1 MPLAASSIREL
12 PRSRYVGAMIWGME
26 MALMEATEMDRRRA
40 RYTNDNFADYLI
52 AVNADVP
59 EVQVLMIPEIDGNV
73 NPLGVKG
80 IGELANVGMPA
91 AVANAVY
98 HATGL
103 RIRDLPITIDKL
115 IMA

>member
-1 MPLAASSIREL
+1 MTGAFAAGRIVN
-12 PRSRYVGAMIWGME
+12 PRTARSQYMGAMIWGME

-59 EVQVLMIPEIDGNV
+59 EVQVLMIPEIDGKV

-98 HATGL
+98 RTC
-103 RIRDLPITIDKL
+103 RSPSIN
-115 IMA
+115 